1 MKRSIKVFSL
11 IVLFIG
17 AFFLFSSEARAN
29 FAESFTEVVDSLR
42 GVEEEAVKIFM
53 PQPQSVDEIVLGN
66 RESEALTAEGVL
78 FESSLSPISY
88 LGNCDDNSIGLENRE
103 HGIKFMEA
111 YSDLMTGNSNSDS
124 SNSYIGRKN
133 NDVSKFNSFI
143 NNPGFNHSISC
154 DIVEIRWNYP
164 EDTSWTSKVYVNGVN
179 LTQE

>member
-1 MKRSIKVFSL
+1 MKRFIKVFSL
-11 IVLFIG
+11 IVLFVG

-88 LGNCDDNSIGLENRE
+88 LGNCDDNSIGLKIEN
-103 HGIKFMEA
+103 MELNFG
-111 YSDLMTGNSNSDS
+111 SIDLMNGIQIPVNYKILLYQEKIMTLINLIGLLIIQDLIIQIR
-124 SNSYIGRKN
+124 YI
-133 NDVSKFNSFI
+133 
-143 NNPGFNHSISC
+143 
-154 DIVEIRWNYP
+154 DIREQ
-164 EDTSWTSKVYVNGVN
+164 S
-179 LTQE
+179 